1 MIGPAETKD
10 PAMSQTTPDRKIST
24 EEILASIRR
33 TISEDGIAPAPGE
46 DILDLTREVREDG
59 TVVDIA
65 TGAAVRATAG
75 RSGGSGP
82 GGRTVEEIVEDVV
95 EDVVRPMVGEWLD
108 RNLPALVERMIGRE
122 IERMSRRT
130 GDAADRRAPR

>member
-95 EDVVRPMVGEWLD
+95 RPMVGEWLD

>member
-82 GGRTVEEIVEDVV
+82 GGRTVEEVV